1 LREFAFIE
9 LEAEGPFADDDH
21 ARYADRE
28 WDEIEAAGA
37 EGRWEDIGIDST
49 PLQFE
54 SSSID
59 DLKDAAGA

>member
-9 LEAEGPFADDDH
+9 LEAEGPFADDP
-21 ARYADRE
+21 ARYTDSE
-28 WDEIEAAGA
+28 WEEIEAAGA

-49 PLQFE
+49 PLEFE
-54 SSSID
+54 PASID